1 MCCLCIG
8 AHLFLAGCCTYP
20 VNTWLGNTAQIL
32 DEFDFSQKKGGKM
45 YVIDLR
51 IRNEKIPQIKQ
62 LQVPKVQIGLSVPLA
77 SGEEMGVASFLKAWV
92 G

>member
-20 VNTWLGNTAQIL
+20 VNTQLGNTAQIL
-32 DEFDFSQKKGGKM
+32 DVIDFSQRKVKM

-62 LQVPKVQIGLSVPLA
+62 MQVPKVQIGLSVPLA
-77 SGEEMGVASFLKAWV
+77 SGEEKEVALFLKVWV

>member
-20 VNTWLGNTAQIL
+20 VNTQLGNTAQIL
-32 DEFDFSQKKGGKM
+32 DVIDFSQRKV

-51 IRNEKIPQIKQ
+51 IRHEKIPQIKQ
-62 LQVPKVQIGLSVPLA
+62 MQVPKVQIGLSVPLA
-77 SGEEMGVASFLKAWV
+77 SGEKLLYF
-92 G
+92 